1 MRALRVEWGRSSRR
15 LGFVVRVVNHWTET
29 PVLDTLQVSVLSG
42 LGQPVAAPGGGARQ
56 PDGTYR
62 FLELPP
68 GDYPLEIEDAQAHWA
83 FFAGLPVLTLPL
95 ADPAESSLVVE
106 VRAWPKPARPTPP
119 AVTFVRGRL
128 QDAAGEPIP
137 GGKVA
142 LAGAGGPWSKA
153 TWADSDGEFVCQ
165 LSTFLA
171 PNASGQLELETLVA
185 DGARS
190 VVASTVER
198 GPPDPG
204 PRFLISPG
212 RATRVRLE
220 ITP

>member
-1 MRALRVEWGRSSRR
+1 MSVLRVAWSRSTRR
-15 LGFVVRVVNHWTET
+15 LGFVVRVVDHWTET
-29 PVLDTLQVSVLSG
+29 AVLDTLQVSVLGG
-42 LGQPVAAPGGGARQ
+42 LRQPVAASGGGARQ

-62 FLELPP
+62 FLALPP
-68 GDYPLEIEDAQAHWA
+68 GDYSLEIVDPQEHWA
-83 FFAGLPVLTLPL
+83 FFAGAPVLSLPL
-95 ADPAESSLVVE
+95 SDPSELSQVVE

-119 AVTFVRGRL
+119 AATLVRGRL
-128 QDAAGEPIP
+128 QDAAGDPIP
-137 GGKVA
+137 GAKVA

-165 LSTFLA
+165 LTTFL
-171 PNASGQLELETLVA
+171 PPTASGELELETQVA
-185 DGARS
+185 DGARG